1 MRGTITGA
9 RPRRCRMAVTAGA
22 LALGLQTLLPA
33 PAARAEGGTWVGTWS
48 ASPQPIWGEDFFAAA
63 PIPRSVRDQTI
74 RQVARISQGG
84 DAVRVKFSNRYGA
97 MPLVIGRAHVARAGE
112 GGAIDA
118 ATDMALTFS
127 GEESFTIPPGAL
139 AWSDPVAL
147 AVEDLSEIAVTTYF
161 PEVTP
166 LTTWHN
172 DGRQTAYIS
181 VNGDFTG
188 EESFEAAQTFDSRFF
203 LSGIQVQTGDAPG
216 SIVFLADSITDGD
229 GSTPN
234 ENNRWPDVLAERLV
248 EAGSSLTVL
257 NEGISGARVL
267 TDQLG
272 VNALARFNDDVLA
285 HPHVEAMVLMMG
297 INDIGWPDS
306 PLTASTEPAPS
317 AEDIIAGYRQ
327 LIERAHMQG
336 IRIFGATLT
345 PFADTFAGGPLEGFY
360 NEDKEAKRLAVND
373 WIRNGGAFDGVI
385 DFDAVV
391 RDPENPA
398 HIRAEYDSGDHL
410 HPNDAGYEAMAN
422 SVDLAIFGVAAN

>member
-1 MRGTITGA
+1 MRGTIIEA
-9 RPRRCRMAVTAGA
+9 RRCRMAVAAGA
-22 LALGLQTLLPA
+22 LALGLQTLLPV
-33 PAARAEGGTWVGTWS
+33 PAAHAEGGTWVGTWS
-48 ASPQPIWGEDFFAAA
+48 ASPQPVWGEEFFAAA

-84 DAVRVKFSNRYGA
+84 EAIRVKFSNRYGDRP
-97 MPLVIGRAHVARAGE
+97 MVIGRAHVALAGQD
-112 GGAIDA
+112 GAIDA
-118 ATDMALTFS
+118 ATGQPLTFS
-127 GEESFTIPPGAL
+127 GGEGFTIPPGAL
-139 AWSDPVAL
+139 VWSDPVEM
-147 AVEDLSEIAVTTYF
+147 AVEDLAEIAITTYF

-188 EESFEAAQTFDSRFF
+188 KESFEAAQTFDSRFF
-203 LSGIQVQTGDAPG
+203 LSGIQVQTGDEPR

-234 ENNRWPDVLAERLV
+234 GNNRWPDVLAERLV
-248 EAGSSLTVL
+248 AAGSSLTVL

-306 PLTASTEPAPS
+306 PLTAPTEPAPS
-317 AEDIIAGYRQ
+317 ADDIIAGYRQ
-327 LIERAHMQG
+327 IIERAHMQG

-360 NEDKEAKRLAVND
+360 NEEKEAKRLAVND

-391 RDPENPA
+391 REPENPA
-398 HIRAEYDSGDHL
+398 HMRAEFDSGDHL

-422 SVDLAIFGVAAN
+422 SIDLGLFRVTAD